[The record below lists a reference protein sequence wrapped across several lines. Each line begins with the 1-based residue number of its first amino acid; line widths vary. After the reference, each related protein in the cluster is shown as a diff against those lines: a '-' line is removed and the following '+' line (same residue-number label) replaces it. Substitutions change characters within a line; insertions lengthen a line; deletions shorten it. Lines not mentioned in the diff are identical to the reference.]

1 MPTSRSVWTAYREF
15 LINYICSVWRKE
27 KTMMAEEKVLKTVA
41 SKEVINNKE
50 YNKEVFNDYEFSPVP
65 YEMKNTWQSQTFI
78 WLGVGFCLTAFT
90 LGGQIALGLGF
101 WPTVAAVLIGG
112 VILTII
118 AALCGA
124 IGVKSGLSSTV
135 SSRFTFGKYGAMV
148 FGVIVALSNMGW
160 FGYQCTFFGNSIVS
174 MFKMVAGIDVNI
186 TVSIVIGGLLMM
198 VTAIVGYKGIKML
211 SQVGV
216 PLLFALVI
224 AGIIKTFAR
233 VPAADVFNAVPSA
246 TISFA
251 TAVSL
256 MIGSFIVGV
265 SIVQDFTRYSKT
277 VKDSTIGVT
286 LGFTLGYPAVVICG
300 AIFASAFQ
308 NNDLT
313 DVMIN
318 ILGFGYIAAFII
330 IVATWT
336 TNDNNL
342 YQSTLGLTNTFH
354 GQLKLPRWV
363 ITAICGV
370 FATFL
375 GAIGMIDWLIPFLSL
390 LCVLIPPIAGAM
402 LADFYILKNS
412 DKYSYD
418 KIDQIPNV
426 RVDTGIGAVAGCL
439 VGLCMN
445 EAPVGFG
452 IPAMVRLSNTL
463 PTALVAMFVSVIV
476 VVIINKIAKK

>member
-1 MPTSRSVWTAYREF
+1 MATDKNVLGTAQ
-15 LINYICSVWRKE
+15 
-27 KTMMAEEKVLKTVA
+27 
-41 SKEVINNKE
+41 SKEA
-50 YNKEVFNDYEFSPVP
+50 FNDYEFSPVP
-65 YEMKNTWQSQTFI
+65 DEKKNTWKSQVFV

-112 VILTII
+112 IILTVV

-124 IGVKSGLSSTV
+124 IGVRSGLSSTV
-135 SSRFTFGKYGAMV
+135 SSRFTFGKYGAMA
-148 FGVIVALSNMGW
+148 FGIIVAVCNMGW
-160 FGYQCTFFGNSIVS
+160 FGYQCTFFGSSIVS
-174 MFKMVAGIDVNI
+174 MFKLAAGIEVNRTI
-186 TVSIVIGGLLMM
+186 CVIIGGLLMM
-198 VTAIVGYKGIKML
+198 ITAIVGYKGIKML
-211 SQVGV
+211 SQIGV

-224 AGIIKTFAR
+224 AGVIATFIR
-233 VPAADVFNAVPSA
+233 IPATEILGA
-246 TISFA
+246 TPTAPISFA

-256 MIGSFIVGV
+256 MVGSFIVGV

-286 LGFTLGYPAVVICG
+286 LGFTIGYPAVVICG

-308 NNDLT
+308 TNDLS
-313 DVMIN
+313 DVLIN

-330 IVATWT
+330 VVATWT

-354 GQLKLPRWV
+354 GLLKLPRWV
-363 ITAICGV
+363 ITAICGI
-370 FATFL
+370 FATIL
-375 GAIGMIDWLIPFLSL
+375 GAIGMIDWLVPFLNL

-402 LADFYILKNS
+402 LADFYILKN
-412 DKYSYD
+412 DGKYTYENMD
-418 KIDQIPNV
+418 NIPDV
-426 RVDTGIGAVAGCL
+426 RLDTGIGAIAGCL

-452 IPAMVRLSNTL
+452 VPFMVKLSNTV
-463 PTALVAMFVSVIV
+463 PTALVAMAVSVIV
-476 VVIINKIAKK
+476 VIIFGKLIKK